1 MTKKKFARIIS
12 NIFVPPSGTLL
23 LSLFLASECAVD
35 YRQWHLIFWTGA
47 LFGFILPIVVFVI
60 LHKLGKV
67 ADVDATVKEER
78 LLPYLAGIVLAG
90 SAAYLTYSLSLPMIV
105 VAMWLSYSLSTV
117 FLIIINKFWK
127 ISAHA
132 IGNFSPAAI
141 LFYFYPIS
149 LLLLMPLLIVILWSR
164 LELKKHTP
172 AQLLAGSVYGF
183 GFTLLQLHFYLH

>member
-1 MTKKKFARIIS
+1 MTKKKFARVIS

-23 LSLFLASECAVD
+23 LSLFLASQFAVD
-35 YRQWHLIFWTGA
+35 SIQWHLIFWIGA
-47 LFGFILPIVVFVI
+47 LFGFILPIVVFAI

-90 SAAYLTYSLSLPMIV
+90 IASYLSSTFNLPMIV
-105 VAMWLSYSLSTV
+105 TAMWLSYALSTT
-117 FLIIINKFWK
+117 FLVIINKFWK

-141 LFYFYPIS
+141 LFYVYPLS
-149 LLLLMPLLIVILWSR
+149 LVLLMPLLIIILWSR

-183 GFTLLQLHFYLH
+183 GFTILVIHLYLH